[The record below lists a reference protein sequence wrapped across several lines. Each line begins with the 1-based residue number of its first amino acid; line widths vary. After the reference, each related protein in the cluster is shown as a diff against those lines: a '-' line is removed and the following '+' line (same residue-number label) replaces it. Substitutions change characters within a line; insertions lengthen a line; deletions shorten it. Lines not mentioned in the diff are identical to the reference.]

1 MLEVKE
7 TAREGEGKQSNFNFN
22 VAFYWVGAALS
33 LSLLTGAI
41 GWSYQLIV
49 RDISQIPIVRAQLGP
64 LRVAPDDPG
73 GLTAANQGL
82 SVTQLAVNERPL
94 LSDEI
99 FLAPA
104 AEVLSEENVVL
115 QISEENS
122 SVTNKEK
129 FDTLEVSTE
138 NSLELKILPEQNAT
152 GLASNNEAVLSTA
165 AFSPKKLEIEN
176 AVSLA
181 LALTNEVNSSF
192 NSLRPK
198 IRPVVLN
205 QIQTDN
211 IAQSVANELVVTLP
225 VGSAVVQLG
234 AFESKSLAQIE
245 WQRLEALLEV
255 LPSVAIQSELS
266 SCFQMHQAAQLHF
279 RRVASQL
286 IHLLPI
292 EQYYQFGFDLKQQ
305 VEF

>member
-49 RDISQIPIVRAQLGP
+49 RDINQIPIVRAQLGP

-104 AEVLSEENVVL
+104 AEVLSEENVAL

-122 SVTNKEK
+122 SITNKEK

-138 NSLELKILPEQNAT
+138 NSLDLKILPEQNAT

-205 QIQTDN
+205 QTQTDN

-245 WQRLEALLEV
+245 WQRLEALLGSV
-255 LPSVAIQSELS
+255 LTSKNMVIQKAESGGKVFYRLR
-266 SCFQMHQAAQLHF
+266 A
-279 RRVASQL
+279 
-286 IHLLPI
+286 
-292 EQYYQFGFDLKQQ
+292 FGFDDLSDARQFCSAVNDK
-305 VEF
+305 VACIPVVTR

>member
-7 TAREGEGKQSNFNFN
+7 TAREGEEKQYNFNFN
-22 VAFYWVGAALS
+22 VVFYWVGAALS

-104 AEVLSEENVVL
+104 AEVLSEENVAL

-122 SVTNKEK
+122 SITNKEK

-138 NSLELKILPEQNAT
+138 NSLDLKILPEQNAT

-181 LALTNEVNSSF
+181 LSLTNEVNSSF

-234 AFESKSLAQIE
+234 AFESKSLAKIE
-245 WQRLEALLEV
+245 WQRLEALLGSV
-255 LPSVAIQSELS
+255 LTSKNMVIQKAESGGKVFYRLR
-266 SCFQMHQAAQLHF
+266 A
-279 RRVASQL
+279 
-286 IHLLPI
+286 
-292 EQYYQFGFDLKQQ
+292 FGFDDLSDARQFCSAVNDK
-305 VEF
+305 VACIPVVTR

>member
-7 TAREGEGKQSNFNFN
+7 TAREGEEKQYNFNFN
-22 VAFYWVGAALS
+22 VVFYWVGAALS

-49 RDISQIPIVRAQLGP
+49 RDINQIPIVRAQLGP

-104 AEVLSEENVVL
+104 AEVLSEENVAL

-122 SVTNKEK
+122 SITNKEN

-138 NSLELKILPEQNAT
+138 NSLDLKILPEQNAT
-152 GLASNNEAVLSTA
+152 GLASNNEAVLSTV

-181 LALTNEVNSSF
+181 LALTNEADSSF

-205 QIQTDN
+205 QTQTDN
-211 IAQSVANELVVTLP
+211 IAQSVPNELVVTLP

-245 WQRLEALLEV
+245 WERLEALLG
-255 LPSVAIQSELS
+255 SVITSKNMVIQKAESGGKVFYRLR
-266 SCFQMHQAAQLHF
+266 A
-279 RRVASQL
+279 
-286 IHLLPI
+286 
-292 EQYYQFGFDLKQQ
+292 FGFDDLSDARQFCSAVNDK
-305 VEF
+305 VACIPVVTR

>member
-7 TAREGEGKQSNFNFN
+7 TAREGEEKQYNFNFN
-22 VAFYWVGAALS
+22 VVFYWVGAALS

-49 RDISQIPIVRAQLGP
+49 RDINQIPIVRAQLGP

-104 AEVLSEENVVL
+104 AEVLSEENVAL

-122 SVTNKEK
+122 SITNKEK
-129 FDTLEVSTE
+129 FNTLEVSTE
-138 NSLELKILPEQNAT
+138 NSLDLKILPEQNAT

-181 LALTNEVNSSF
+181 LSLTNEVDSSF

-225 VGSAVVQLG
+225 IGSAVVQLG

-245 WQRLEALLEV
+245 WQRLETLLGSV
-255 LPSVAIQSELS
+255 LTSKNMMVQKAESGG
-266 SCFQMHQAAQLHF
+266 
-279 RRVASQL
+279 RVFYRLRA
-286 IHLLPI
+286 
-292 EQYYQFGFDLKQQ
+292 FGFDNLSDARQFCSAVNDK
-305 VEF
+305 VACIPVVTR

>member
-1 MLEVKE
+1 V
-7 TAREGEGKQSNFNFN
+7 
-22 VAFYWVGAALS
+22 VFYWVGAALS

-49 RDISQIPIVRAQLGP
+49 RDINQIPIVRAQLGP

-104 AEVLSEENVVL
+104 AEVLSEENVAL

-122 SVTNKEK
+122 SITNKEK
-129 FDTLEVSTE
+129 FNTLEVSTE
-138 NSLELKILPEQNAT
+138 NSLDLKILPEQNAT

-181 LALTNEVNSSF
+181 LSLTHEVDSSF

-234 AFESKSLAQIE
+234 AFESKSLAKIE
-245 WQRLEALLEV
+245 WQRLEALLGSV
-255 LPSVAIQSELS
+255 LTSKNMVIQKAESGGKVFYRLR
-266 SCFQMHQAAQLHF
+266 A
-279 RRVASQL
+279 
-286 IHLLPI
+286 
-292 EQYYQFGFDLKQQ
+292 FGFDDLSDARQFCSAVNDK
-305 VEF
+305 VACIPVVTR

>member
-7 TAREGEGKQSNFNFN
+7 TAREGEEKQYNFNFN
-22 VAFYWVGAALS
+22 VVFYWVGAALS

-49 RDISQIPIVRAQLGP
+49 RDINQIPIVRAQLGP

-104 AEVLSEENVVL
+104 AEVLSEENVAL

-122 SVTNKEK
+122 SITNKEK

-138 NSLELKILPEQNAT
+138 NSLDLKVLPEQNAT
-152 GLASNNEAVLSTA
+152 GLASNDEAVLSTA

-181 LALTNEVNSSF
+181 LSLTNEVDSSF

-205 QIQTDN
+205 QIQSDN
-211 IAQSVANELVVTLP
+211 IAQSVANELVVTAP
-225 VGSAVVQLG
+225 IGSAVVQLG

-245 WQRLEALLEV
+245 WQRLEALLGSV
-255 LPSVAIQSELS
+255 LTSKNMMVQKAESGG
-266 SCFQMHQAAQLHF
+266 
-279 RRVASQL
+279 RVFYRLRA
-286 IHLLPI
+286 
-292 EQYYQFGFDLKQQ
+292 FGFDDLSDARQFCSAVNDK
-305 VEF
+305 VACIPVVTR

>member
-104 AEVLSEENVVL
+104 AEVLSEENVAL

-122 SVTNKEK
+122 SITNKEK

-138 NSLELKILPEQNAT
+138 NSLDLKILPEQNAT

-181 LALTNEVNSSF
+181 LSLTNEVNSSF

-234 AFESKSLAQIE
+234 AFESKSLAKIE
-245 WQRLEALLEV
+245 WQRLEALLGSV
-255 LPSVAIQSELS
+255 LTSKNMVIQKAESGGKVFYRLR
-266 SCFQMHQAAQLHF
+266 A
-279 RRVASQL
+279 
-286 IHLLPI
+286 
-292 EQYYQFGFDLKQQ
+292 FGFDDLSDARQFCSAVNDK
-305 VEF
+305 VACIPVVTR

>member
-7 TAREGEGKQSNFNFN
+7 TAREGEEKQYNFNFN
-22 VAFYWVGAALS
+22 VVFYWVGAALS

-49 RDISQIPIVRAQLGP
+49 RDINQIPIVRAQLGP

-104 AEVLSEENVVL
+104 AEVLSEENVAL

-122 SVTNKEK
+122 SITNKEK
-129 FDTLEVSTE
+129 FNTLEVSTE
-138 NSLELKILPEQNAT
+138 NSLDLKILPEQNAT

-181 LALTNEVNSSF
+181 LSLTNEVDSSF

-211 IAQSVANELVVTLP
+211 IAQSLANELVVTLP
-225 VGSAVVQLG
+225 IGSAVVQLG

-245 WQRLEALLEV
+245 WQRLETLLGSV
-255 LPSVAIQSELS
+255 LTSKNMMVQKAESGG
-266 SCFQMHQAAQLHF
+266 
-279 RRVASQL
+279 RVFYRLRA
-286 IHLLPI
+286 
-292 EQYYQFGFDLKQQ
+292 FGFDNLSDARQFCSAVNDK
-305 VEF
+305 VACIPVVTR

>member
-49 RDISQIPIVRAQLGP
+49 RDISQIPIVKAQLGP

-104 AEVLSEENVVL
+104 AEVLSEENVAL

-122 SVTNKEK
+122 SITNKEN

-138 NSLELKILPEQNAT
+138 NSLDLKILPEQNAT

-205 QIQTDN
+205 QTQTDN
-211 IAQSVANELVVTLP
+211 IAQSVPNELVVTLP

-234 AFESKSLAQIE
+234 AFESRSLAQIE
-245 WQRLEALLEV
+245 WQRLEALLGSV
-255 LPSVAIQSELS
+255 LTSKNMVIQKAESGGKVFYRLR
-266 SCFQMHQAAQLHF
+266 A
-279 RRVASQL
+279 
-286 IHLLPI
+286 
-292 EQYYQFGFDLKQQ
+292 FGFDDLSDARQFCSAVNDK
-305 VEF
+305 VACIPVVTR

>member
-7 TAREGEGKQSNFNFN
+7 TAREGEEKQYIFNFN
-22 VAFYWVGAALS
+22 VVFYWVGAALS

-49 RDISQIPIVRAQLGP
+49 RDINQIPIVRAQLGP

-104 AEVLSEENVVL
+104 AEVLSEENVAL

-122 SVTNKEK
+122 SITNKEK

-138 NSLELKILPEQNAT
+138 NSLDLKILPEQNAT

-181 LALTNEVNSSF
+181 LSLTNEVDSSF

-225 VGSAVVQLG
+225 IGSAVVQLG

-245 WQRLEALLEV
+245 WQRLEALLGSV
-255 LPSVAIQSELS
+255 LTSKNMMVQKAESGG
-266 SCFQMHQAAQLHF
+266 
-279 RRVASQL
+279 RVFYRLRA
-286 IHLLPI
+286 
-292 EQYYQFGFDLKQQ
+292 FGFDDLSDARQFCSAVNDK
-305 VEF
+305 VACIPVVTR

>member
-7 TAREGEGKQSNFNFN
+7 TVREGEGKQYNFNFN
-22 VAFYWVGAALS
+22 VAVYWVGAALS

-104 AEVLSEENVVL
+104 AEVLSEENVAL

-122 SVTNKEK
+122 SITNKEK

-138 NSLELKILPEQNAT
+138 NSLDLKILPEQNAT

-234 AFESKSLAQIE
+234 AFESKSLAKIE
-245 WQRLEALLEV
+245 WQRLEALLGSV
-255 LPSVAIQSELS
+255 LTSKNMVIQKAESGGKVFYRLR
-266 SCFQMHQAAQLHF
+266 A
-279 RRVASQL
+279 
-286 IHLLPI
+286 
-292 EQYYQFGFDLKQQ
+292 FGFDDLSDARQFCSAVNDK
-305 VEF
+305 VACIPVVTR

>member
-7 TAREGEGKQSNFNFN
+7 TAREGEEKQYNFNLN
-22 VAFYWVGAALS
+22 VVFYWVGAALS

-49 RDISQIPIVRAQLGP
+49 RDINQIPIVRAQLGP

-104 AEVLSEENVVL
+104 AEVLSEENVAL

-122 SVTNKEK
+122 SITNKEK

-138 NSLELKILPEQNAT
+138 NSLDLKILPEQNAT

-181 LALTNEVNSSF
+181 LSLTNEVDSSF

-211 IAQSVANELVVTLP
+211 IAQSATNELVVTAP
-225 VGSAVVQLG
+225 IGSAVVQLG

-245 WQRLEALLEV
+245 WQRLEALLGSV
-255 LPSVAIQSELS
+255 LTSKNMMVQKAESGG
-266 SCFQMHQAAQLHF
+266 
-279 RRVASQL
+279 RVFYRLRA
-286 IHLLPI
+286 
-292 EQYYQFGFDLKQQ
+292 FGFDDLSDARQFCSAVNDK
-305 VEF
+305 VACIPVVTR

>member
-7 TAREGEGKQSNFNFN
+7 TAREGEEKQSNFNFN

-104 AEVLSEENVVL
+104 AEVLSEENVAL

-122 SVTNKEK
+122 SITNKEN
-129 FDTLEVSTE
+129 FDTLELSTE
-138 NSLELKILPEQNAT
+138 NSLDLKILPEQNAT

-211 IAQSVANELVVTLP
+211 IVQSVANELVVSLP
-225 VGSAVVQLG
+225 IGSAVVQLG
-234 AFESKSLAQIE
+234 AFESKSLAKIE
-245 WQRLEALLEV
+245 WQRLEALLGSV
-255 LPSVAIQSELS
+255 LTSKNMVIQKAESGGKVFYRLR
-266 SCFQMHQAAQLHF
+266 A
-279 RRVASQL
+279 
-286 IHLLPI
+286 
-292 EQYYQFGFDLKQQ
+292 FGFDDLSDARQFCSAVNDK
-305 VEF
+305 VACIPVVTR

>member
-7 TAREGEGKQSNFNFN
+7 TAREGAGKQSNFNFN

-49 RDISQIPIVRAQLGP
+49 RDISKIPIVRAQLGP

-104 AEVLSEENVVL
+104 AEVLSEENVAL

-122 SVTNKEK
+122 SITNKEN

-138 NSLELKILPEQNAT
+138 NSLDLKILPEQNAT

-245 WQRLEALLEV
+245 WQRLEALLGSV
-255 LPSVAIQSELS
+255 LTSKNMVIQKAESGGKVFYRLR
-266 SCFQMHQAAQLHF
+266 A
-279 RRVASQL
+279 
-286 IHLLPI
+286 
-292 EQYYQFGFDLKQQ
+292 FGFDDLSDARQFCSAVNDK
-305 VEF
+305 VACIPVVTR

>member
-7 TAREGEGKQSNFNFN
+7 TAREGEEKQYNFNFN
-22 VAFYWVGAALS
+22 VVFYWVGAALS

-49 RDISQIPIVRAQLGP
+49 RDINQIPIVRAQLGP

-104 AEVLSEENVVL
+104 AEVLSEENVAL
-115 QISEENS
+115 QIYEENS
-122 SVTNKEK
+122 SITNKEK

-138 NSLELKILPEQNAT
+138 NSLDLKILPEQNAT

-181 LALTNEVNSSF
+181 LSLTNEVDSSF

-211 IAQSVANELVVTLP
+211 IAQSVANELVMTLP

-245 WQRLEALLEV
+245 WQRLEALLGSV
-255 LPSVAIQSELS
+255 LTSKNMTVQKAESGG
-266 SCFQMHQAAQLHF
+266 
-279 RRVASQL
+279 RVFYRLRA
-286 IHLLPI
+286 
-292 EQYYQFGFDLKQQ
+292 FGFDDLSDARQFCSAVNDK
-305 VEF
+305 VACIPVVTR

>member
-7 TAREGEGKQSNFNFN
+7 TAREGEEKQYNFNLN
-22 VAFYWVGAALS
+22 VVFYWVGAALS

-49 RDISQIPIVRAQLGP
+49 RDINQIPIVRAQLGP

-104 AEVLSEENVVL
+104 AEVLSEENVAL

-122 SVTNKEK
+122 SITNKEN

-138 NSLELKILPEQNAT
+138 NSLDLKILPEQNAT

-245 WQRLEALLEV
+245 WQRLEALLGSV
-255 LPSVAIQSELS
+255 LTSKNMVIQKAESGGKVLYRLR
-266 SCFQMHQAAQLHF
+266 A
-279 RRVASQL
+279 
-286 IHLLPI
+286 
-292 EQYYQFGFDLKQQ
+292 FGFDDLSDARQFCSAVNDK
-305 VEF
+305 VACIPVVTR